1 VRRRDFLTL
10 LGGASAL
17 WPRALCAQQSHPV
30 IGFLHSA
37 TLQSRRESVA
47 AFLNGL
53 GEAGYGDGRN
63 VTIEFRWA
71 HNDISRLPALA
82 ADLVQRNVAVLFA
95 GGPPPARA
103 AKAATTTIPIVFTTG
118 DDPVTTGLVTS
129 LNRPGGNIT
138 GVHFFLNVIE
148 SKRLGL
154 LHELVPSAGRVGVLI
169 NPQSANIDEQLGDLR
184 AAANAIGWQLVTAR
198 AAIAPE
204 VDSAI
209 AELVRS
215 QVKALLVTSNPF
227 FNSQRDQLVA
237 LAARHALPAIYGLRE
252 FAAAGGLMSYGT
264 SQPDAYYQAGLY
276 TGRILKGESPG
287 ELPVM
292 QSTKFEFV
300 INLKTA
306 ASLGLTIPPTLLA
319 RAEEVIE

>member
-30 IGFLHSA
+30 VGFLHSA